1 MTKKEMLTLLLK
13 DGDKQKRKN
22 DAPMVCKQIWTESW
36 NSRAPMIA
44 QDMPDYW
51 KFCVNYPANCE
62 LCREYI
68 PDDRSGLFCLRWE
81 KTFPSKVKWYEK
93 AEIQIKKTWRKNEK
107 NNEIFKAKTTQF

>member
-1 MTKKEMLTLLLK
+1 MTKTEMLTLLLK
-13 DGDKQKRKN
+13 DGDKQRRKK
-22 DAPMVCKQIWTESW
+22 DAPMACKQIRTEIW

-51 KFCVNYPANCE
+51 KFCVNYPATCE

-81 KTFPSKVKWYEK
+81 KTFPGKVKWYEK

>member
-68 PDDRSGLFCLRWE
+68 P
-81 KTFPSKVKWYEK
+81 KVKWYEK

>member
-1 MTKKEMLTLLLK
+1 MTNAQMLKLLLQEENRRPGRK
-13 DGDKQKRKN
+13 FTPHIIPQKG
-22 DAPMVCKQIWTESW
+22 
-36 NSRAPMIA
+36 APMIA
-44 QDMPDYW
+44 QDMPDYG
-51 KFCVNYPANCE
+51 KFCANYPADCE

-81 KTFPSKVKWYEK
+81 KTFPGKVKWYEK

>member
-22 DAPMVCKQIWTESW
+22 DAPMDCIQTRAEGW
-36 NSRAPMIA
+36 NGSAPMIA
-44 QDMPDYW
+44 QDMPDYR

-81 KTFPSKVKWYEK
+81 KTFPDKVKWYEK